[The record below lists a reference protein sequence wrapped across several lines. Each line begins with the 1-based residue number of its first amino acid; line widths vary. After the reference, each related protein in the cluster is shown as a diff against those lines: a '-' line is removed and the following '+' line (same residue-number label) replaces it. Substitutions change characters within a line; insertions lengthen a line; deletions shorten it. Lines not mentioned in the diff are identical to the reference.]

1 MKTAQAWFAEY
12 SVSHQH
18 HINTAI
24 HTICV
29 PAIMWSTM
37 ALLWGVKLG
46 GAPWLNVA
54 TIVATLAAG
63 YYVALSRPLGLGMGV
78 VLLGM
83 GGLCA
88 WLEAQAP
95 APLWGIGLAVFAIA
109 WVGQFIGHHIEGKR
123 PSFLQDLQFLLIG
136 PLWVLAK
143 VVGRPAG

>member
-1 MKTAQAWFAEY
+1 MKTAQTWFAEY
-12 SVSHQH
+12 SVSHQNH
-18 HINTAI
+18 TNTAI
-24 HTICV
+24 HFLCV

-46 GAPWLNVA
+46 AAPWLNVA
-54 TIVATLAAG
+54 AIVAALAAG
-63 YYVALSRPLGLGMGV
+63 YYVALSRSLGLGMVG

-88 WLEAQAP
+88 WLEAQAL
-95 APLWGIGLAVFAIA
+95 APLWGIGLAVFIVA
-109 WVGQFIGHHIEGKR
+109 WVGQFIGHHIEGKK

-143 VVGRPAG
+143 LVGRPTG